1 MAVLLL
7 LAVPLAAGCGDDD
20 ESASE
25 RTETVRTEQAT
36 ATTPET
42 DTTTETTD
50 TAETETDS
58 QAGGEELPDTCEL
71 LSASEVRGATGR
83 DVDPMEEKGESVDG
97 FAYRQ
102 CNWTAV
108 GFEDSAAVRVVA
120 GTERYDTLKRD
131 LGGAGARITNVS
143 GLGDAAFVS
152 SGFSGESSA
161 GSRGSTVFV
170 KSGGKTFS
178 LALANAQDEG
188 PQDELE
194 SLMRKMLER
203 SD

>member
-1 MAVLLL
+1 VAALLL
-7 LAVPLAAGCGDDD
+7 LAVPAAIGCGDDD
-20 ESASE
+20 EPAAG
-25 RTETVRTEQAT
+25 RTETARTEQ
-36 ATTPET
+36 TTVPET
-42 DTTTETTD
+42 DTATETTE
-50 TAETETDS
+50 TAETETESEADS
-58 QAGGEELPDTCEL
+58 EDLPNTCEL
-71 LSASEVRGATGR
+71 LNADEVRQATGR

-97 FAYRQ
+97 FGYRQ

-108 GFEDSAAVRVVA
+108 GFEDSAAVRVVS

-143 GLGDAAFVS
+143 GLGDGAFFS
-152 SGFSGESSA
+152 SGFSGESAA
-161 GSRGSTVFV
+161 GSRGSTLFV

-188 PQDELE
+188 PQEELE

-203 SD
+203 SR

>member
-7 LAVPLAAGCGDDD
+7 VAVPAASGCGDDD
-20 ESASE
+20 EPASE
-25 RTETVRTEQAT
+25 RTATSRTDQP
-36 ATTPET
+36 ATTPS
-42 DTTTETTD
+42 DTVTAEATD
-50 TAETETDS
+50 TAETETAETDS
-58 QAGGEELPDTCEL
+58 EELPDTCGL
-71 LSASEVRGATGR
+71 LSASEVREASGR

-97 FAYRQ
+97 FGYRQ

-108 GFEDSAAVRVVA
+108 GFEDSAAVRVVS

-143 GLGDAAFVS
+143 GLGDGAFFS
-152 SGFSGESSA
+152 SGFSGESA
-161 GSRGSTVFV
+161 GGSRGSTLFV

-188 PQDELE
+188 PQEELE

-203 SD
+203 SR